1 MIKNIIITSI
11 ISIITGFLYGI
22 VGTSAIAL
30 LQILL
35 LIFNIVPN
43 FRTAIGIIYLMI
55 ILPTTLLPTI
65 QYGKNGYLMIYT
77 GILITILFSIFSYI
91 GSLYISIFS
100 DKFILYLSGI
110 LYIIIGIYIL
120 CQTLNDKLIT
130 NNKVKNIW
138 S

>member
-11 ISIITGFLYGI
+11 ISIITGFLSGI

>member
-1 MIKNIIITSI
+1 
-11 ISIITGFLYGI
+11 
-22 VGTSAIAL
+22 
-30 LQILL
+30 
-35 LIFNIVPN
+35 
-43 FRTAIGIIYLMI
+43 MI

>member
-110 LYIIIGIYIL
+110 VYIIIGIYIL

>member
-43 FRTAIGIIYLMI
+43 YRTAIGIIYLMI